1 MRKNWFVFFCGAL
14 FQDGKRKV
22 HVEIIPVDAVESD
35 EADKIRQATQF
46 NQKALTP
53 VEDFLSGRECLHG
66 GVRAFC

>member
-1 MRKNWFVFFCGAL
+1 M
-14 FQDGKRKV
+14 
-22 HVEIIPVDAVESD
+22 EIIPVDAVESD